1 MKNVFKKLKLF
12 FYSFLLRKMF
22 LSNILKINI
31 LTIDLINHVGLL
43 KTMGATVGA
52 TYGTSLVKYG
62 ITPSIGQSLGL
73 AIGSFIGNKAD
84 EDLKSIN
91 DKLKI
96 VNDRNDKYLENE
108 KFEKH
113 LTSHFDKCINHVIDV
128 LIKSASCLSKEDM
141 EDDEK
146 ILSKMSIYIYNNG
159 KSVFEN
165 VFFAELMSNEKIREN
180 LIEFVKNRLEK

>member
-1 MKNVFKKLKLF
+1 MKSIFKKLKLF

-31 LTIDLINHVGLL
+31 LTIDLMNYTGLL
-43 KTMGATVGA
+43 KTTGATVGA
-52 TYGTSLVKYG
+52 VCGTALVKYG
-62 ITPSIGQSLGL
+62 IPPSIGQSLGL
-73 AIGSFIGNKAD
+73 AVGSFIGNKAD

-96 VNDRNDKYLENE
+96 VNDRNNKYLENE
-108 KFEKH
+108 KFEKY
-113 LTSHFDKCINHVIDV
+113 LIKHFDSCINNVIDV

-141 EDDEK
+141 EDDDK
-146 ILSKMSIYIYNNG
+146 ILSKMSIYIYNNS

-165 VFFAELMSNEKIREN
+165 IFFAELMSNEKIREN
-180 LIEFVKNRLEK
+180 LIKFVKKQT